1 MASAP
6 EKMHSG
12 VGEGLGKGWSS
23 CCVKTDKIIRTPLLE
38 GHGVQP
44 QLTSKGGKEK
54 KEKVHQYSTTA
65 HQILP
70 IGVIEDI

>member
-1 MASAP
+1 MR
-6 EKMHSG
+6 
-12 VGEGLGKGWSS
+12 
-23 CCVKTDKIIRTPLLE
+23 TDKIIRTPLLE

-70 IGVIEDI
+70 TGVTEDI

>member
-1 MASAP
+1 MEQLLCEDRQNNPGPPCWKDMEYS
-6 EKMHSG
+6 HSLQAR
-12 VGEGLGKGWSS
+12 VERK
-23 CCVKTDKIIRTPLLE
+23 
-38 GHGVQP
+38 
-44 QLTSKGGKEK
+44 K